1 MMQKPKASR
10 TGSCAEHR
18 DQRLKQALKSNLAK
32 RKAQAKAKAGKP
44 VENAPQSAV
53 SLSISALSTNR
64 SLRIRAPSL

>member
-44 VENAPQSAV
+44 VETAPQPAKKD
-53 SLSISALSTNR
+53 
-64 SLRIRAPSL
+64 